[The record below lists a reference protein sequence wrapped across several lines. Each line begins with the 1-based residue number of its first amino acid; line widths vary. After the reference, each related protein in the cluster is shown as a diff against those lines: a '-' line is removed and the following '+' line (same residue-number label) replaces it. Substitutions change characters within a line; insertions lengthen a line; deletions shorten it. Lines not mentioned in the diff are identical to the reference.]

1 MLQQTQVATVIPYY
15 EKFMDR
21 FHSVSDLAEADI
33 DQILHL
39 WTGLG
44 YYARARNLHKT
55 ARRVVEE
62 YKSKFPESV
71 DALEDLPGIGRSTAG
86 AIAALS
92 MGKRAVILDGNVKRV
107 LARFF
112 AVEGWPGQTKTKE
125 NLWELAEQQTPTKN
139 VAGYTQA
146 IMDLG
151 ATVCK
156 RSNPK
161 CHLCPI
167 KEDCAALISNTI
179 KNFPGKQPK
188 KSLPNK
194 SVVMYILRNERREV
208 LLEKRPPTGI
218 WGSLYSLPEGQKGE
232 KNNNI
237 ERMLTGAK
245 LEQETRKREHRV
257 EPLKHTFSHFR
268 LSITPKVIEVL
279 KNQCEI
285 NDSNRWLWYPL
296 DHSLEVGLAAPV
308 KKLLFQLSQFEN

>member
-55 ARRVVEE
+55 ARRLVEE

-151 ATVCK
+151 STVCK
-156 RSNPK
+156 PKNPQ
-161 CHLCPI
+161 CNECRVHSFCNAYLHNTVDSYPI
-167 KEDCAALISNTI
+167 PEKKRKIPHHKIAVGLIWKENKILISI
-179 KNFPGKQPK
+179 LILK
-188 KSLPNK
+188 KK
-194 SVVMYILRNERREV
+194 
-208 LLEKRPPTGI
+208 
-218 WGSLYSLPEGQKGE
+218 
-232 KNNNI
+232 
-237 ERMLTGAK
+237 
-245 LEQETRKREHRV
+245 
-257 EPLKHTFSHFR
+257 
-268 LSITPKVIEVL
+268 
-279 KNQCEI
+279 
-285 NDSNRWLWYPL
+285 
-296 DHSLEVGLAAPV
+296 
-308 KKLLFQLSQFEN
+308 